1 MIDPQKIWQ
10 SAQLPTLPVV
20 AVKLIELSRSSTTEV
35 SEIVATIQTD
45 PAIVARLMKA
55 ANSSFFGLT
64 SKVKSIEQ
72 AVVLM
77 GTNAVTALALGFS
90 LVDTSSCKGP
100 LGDAYTSFWLQS
112 AVQAMAAKRLAV
124 LSRVANQNDL
134 FLAGLLLD
142 LGRLAMLKTI
152 PKDYPQVIESATAQH
167 VALLDEES
175 RILGFSHVE
184 IGVQMMKRWGLPE
197 ALSNMVA
204 VHHDPVESFLAGGD
218 ADGDVALRITVV
230 AAAVGEYY
238 CGAAKGLALN
248 RLRQLASEFFK
259 FSNSDLDGFLNDLR
273 EHVEEIAVMFS
284 IDAQSLPTASD
295 LLAEAN
301 EQLAMLAVSAQAAT
315 ANATARQAAAEQEV
329 RQLEVKHEQ
338 LKQQS
343 IRDALTNLYNRQ
355 FFDESLSR
363 EMQRCIRFA
372 QPLGIIFF
380 DADRFKQL
388 NDGYGHAFG
397 DDVLKRISVTA
408 GKTTRGGDILA
419 RYGGEE
425 FVVLV
430 SQPTEKGLEKLAERI
445 RADIAAMEIVQQ
457 GQRVPVT
464 VSVGAAIVIPERTQ
478 ESDGA
483 DLVNA
488 ADQAMYEAKQSG
500 RNQVRLR
507 NMMSDFERQLFPMIL
522 QRRFSRWLVSK
533 GAIDPTNAS
542 RALLHCHTERV
553 GLGDL
558 AEQIGLLTSSQIAT
572 IRARQAETGLRFGEI
587 AVQLGFLGLPQL
599 AGLLARQQ
607 ENARDLSIVLARL
620 GFLNAS
626 RIQTLIDA
634 YEAEIHTARPVA
646 VRA

>member
-20 AVKLIELSRSSTTEV
+20 AVKLIDLSRSPTTEV
-35 SEIVATIQTD
+35 SEIVATIKTD

-72 AVVLM
+72 SVVLM

-90 LVDTSSCKGP
+90 LVDTSLCKGP

-167 VALLDEES
+167 VPLIDEET

-184 IGVQMMKRWGLPE
+184 IGVQMMQRWGLPE
-197 ALSNMVA
+197 ALSKMVA
-204 VHHDPVESFLAGGD
+204 VHHDPVESFVAGATPD
-218 ADGDVALRITVV
+218 EDLQLRITVL

-248 RLRQLASEFFK
+248 RLRKLAAEFFK
-259 FSNSDLDGFLNDLR
+259 FSNSDLDGFLNELR

-284 IDAQSLPTASD
+284 IDAQSLPAASD

-363 EMQRCIRFA
+363 EMQRCIRLA

-397 DDVLKRISVTA
+397 DDVLKQIAVTA

-430 SQPTEKGLEKLAERI
+430 SQPSEKGLEKLAERI
-445 RADIAAMEIVQQ
+445 RADIAMMEIVHQ
-457 GQRVPVT
+457 GRRVTVT

-478 ESDGA
+478 EPDGA

-488 ADQAMYEAKQSG
+488 ADQAMYEAKQAG

-542 RALLHCHTERV
+542 RALLHCQTERV
-553 GLGDL
+553 GIGEL
-558 AEQIGLLTSSQIAT
+558 AEQIGLLTPSQIST
-572 IRARQAETGLRFGEI
+572 IRSHQVETGLRFGEI
-587 AVQLGFLGLPQL
+587 SVELGFLELPQL

-620 GFLNAS
+620 GLLNAS

-634 YEAEIHTARPVA
+634 YEAEIYTARPVA
-646 VRA
+646 ARA